1 MGGSAVPCLV
11 DALKFRKG
19 WVLWEPAKALGQIPD
34 LQLPGLWLMLLETR
48 LLMCAGLR
56 LKVWYLADVKG

>member
-1 MGGSAVPCLV
+1 
-11 DALKFRKG
+11 
-19 WVLWEPAKALGQIPD
+19 
-34 LQLPGLWLMLLETR
+34 MLLETR